1 MSQFKKYLQI
11 IQETNYD
18 YKDVDYYAIIQ
29 RPEKRGQ
36 YENYENVE
44 LINDNKKNFELIDI
58 EGAYLSEFLDKFI
71 NFGST
76 NYNVF
81 LEKTGAFVDF
91 VESHDFKI
99 DSKKVE
105 VAEDD
110 NFIYI
115 LVYIK
120 PSSKG
125 NTFVL
130 KIKKERE
137 RIRNKGRQY
146 VTI

>member
-18 YKDVDYYAIIQ
+18 YKDIDYYAIIQ
-29 RPEKRGQ
+29 KPEKSDQ
-36 YENYENVE
+36 YENMR
-44 LINDNKKNFELIDI
+44 LINDNKENFELIDI

-76 NYNVF
+76 DYNIF

-91 VESHDFKI
+91 VESHGFKI

-130 KIKKERE
+130 KIKRK
-137 RIRNKGRQY
+137 RNK
-146 VTI
+146 